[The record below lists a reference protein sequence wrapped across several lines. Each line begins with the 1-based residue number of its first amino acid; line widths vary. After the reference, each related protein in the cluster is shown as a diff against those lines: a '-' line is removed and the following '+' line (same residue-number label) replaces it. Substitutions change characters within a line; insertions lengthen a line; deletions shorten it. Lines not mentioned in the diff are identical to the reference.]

1 MKFSSV
7 LLSEDSSARPYQM
20 CGQISTFPEK
30 KDLMHNVATK
40 SNRISC
46 ISMHWATT
54 TNQPNQTGKKKK
66 TKKHYS
72 RWLLSITCTRVT
84 VMTAVSSTI
93 ILPLPP
99 NQPFDQIT
107 STNKTKLAASSNT
120 TDGTAKTLL
129 KLTEVIT
136 KNHGHFAPVSQCIW
150 TPHGFGPPLPVHIR
164 WRIWTLLRRF
174 ELPYQTFLLSIV
186 YIVFG
191 N

>member
-20 CGQISTFPEK
+20 CGQILTFPEK
-30 KDLMHNVATK
+30 KDLMHNMVTT

-54 TNQPNQTGKKKK
+54 TNQPNQTGKKKFSMAPLNNMHK
-66 TKKHYS
+66 GHCWWQRLARPLSCLS
-72 RWLLSITCTRVT
+72 RQISHLTRVPRL
-84 VMTAVSSTI
+84 I
-93 ILPLPP
+93 RP
-99 NQPFDQIT
+99 
-107 STNKTKLAASSNT
+107 SNT

-129 KLTEVIT
+129 KLIEVIT
-136 KNHGHFAPVSQCIW
+136 RNHGHFAPVSQWIW
-150 TPHGFGPPLPVHIR
+150 TLRGFGPPPPQSISAGGYGPPTQVWIPP
-164 WRIWTLLRRF
+164 TK
-174 ELPYQTFLLSIV
+174 TFLLSIV